1 MNNDVANLNSISAQN
16 NASSNAIKKNAAQ
29 KTSNPIVNNI
39 TQSVEEY
46 VKNPEYVEAH
56 IELCD
61 EFVKKGYCLKE
72 AIDKT
77 DSIFEALKD
86 KETYN

>member
-1 MNNDVANLNSISAQN
+1 MNNDVANLNNISAQN
-16 NASSNAIKKNAAQ
+16 IASSNAIEKSAAQ
-29 KTSNPIVNNI
+29 KTSNPIENSVKK
-39 TQSVEEY
+39 SVEEFIL
-46 VKNPEYVEAH
+46 NPEYVEAH

-61 EFVKKGYCLKE
+61 EFTKKGYCLKD